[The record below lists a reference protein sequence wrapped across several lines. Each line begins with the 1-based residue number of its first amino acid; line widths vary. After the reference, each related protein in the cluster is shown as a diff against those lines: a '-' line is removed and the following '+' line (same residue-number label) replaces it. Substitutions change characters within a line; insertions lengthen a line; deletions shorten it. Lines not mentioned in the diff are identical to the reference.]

1 MKGKGQITSQG
12 QILVNFMTG
21 TLPII
26 KLRPF
31 NDFENTR
38 SKAKGQTILHVDLVS
53 SQYHSTLVD
62 ICQYRHQG
70 KIWF

>member
-26 KLRPF
+26 KLRPY

-53 SQYHSTLVD
+53 SVITRTLWLSTVL
-62 ICQYRHQG
+62 
-70 KIWF
+70 